1 MNLMPL
7 IDMPLEELRE
17 YKGISPC
24 PEDFDEFWERALAEM
39 RAVDPEIEMV
49 PSEFQAPNAECFDLY
64 FTGVGGSRIHSKYL
78 RPKNAAK
85 PHPAII
91 QFHGYSCGSGDWV
104 EKLAYVGMGFSFA
117 ALDCRGQGGSSQE
130 LGRTTGNTIHGHII
144 RGLDDEPDKLLFR
157 SVFLDTAQL
166 AGIIMNLPEVDAER
180 VGAMGCSQGGALTL
194 ACASLEPRIKKL
206 APMYPFLSDYKRVWE
221 MDLAIDAY
229 DEIRTY
235 FRLYDPTHSREAEV
249 FRKLGY
255 IDVKNL
261 TKRIRGEV
269 LMATGLMD
277 KICPPSTQF
286 AAYNRITA
294 PKNMVIYPDFTHEWL
309 PGFADKVFMFMADL

>member
-1 MNLMPL
+1 MPL
-7 IDMPLEELRE
+7 IDMPLEELRK

-24 PEDFDEFWERALAEM
+24 PEDFDEYWDRALEEM
-39 RAVDPEIEMV
+39 RAVDPEIELV

-78 RPKNAAK
+78 RPKNGAK

-91 QFHGYSCGSGDWV
+91 QFHGYSGGSGDWAD
-104 EKLAYVGMGFSFA
+104 KLSYVGMGFSFA

-130 LGRTTGNTIHGHII
+130 LGETTGNTFNGHII

-157 SVFLDTAQL
+157 SIFLDTAQL
-166 AGIIMNLPEVDAER
+166 AGIVMNLPEVDAAR
-180 VGAMGCSQGGALTL
+180 VGAMGGSQGGALTL
-194 ACASLEPRIKKL
+194 VCASLEPRIKKL
-206 APMYPFLSDYKRVWE
+206 APVYPFLCDYKRVWE
-221 MDLAIDAY
+221 MDLAVDAY
-229 DEIRTY
+229 DEIRNY
-235 FRLYDPTHSREAEV
+235 FRMYDPAHSREEEV

-294 PKNMVIYPDFTHEWL
+294 PKNVVIYPDFTHEWL
-309 PGFADKVFMFMADL
+309 PGFADKTLMFMADL